1 MSRVT
6 KSPWPTKLYMAASPY
21 CSAGICGAR
30 PALGGMETGEPDN
43 WLPAFM
49 QPIVWGT
56 DLQLS
61 EHFPKAGKCRT
72 DVRK

>member
-1 MSRVT
+1 ME
-6 KSPWPTKLYMAASPY
+6 
-21 CSAGICGAR
+21 AGERGS
-30 PALGGMETGEPDN
+30 

-49 QPIVWGT
+49 EPTVWGT

-61 EHFPKAGKCRT
+61 EHFPKAVKCRT